1 MSNLEVRNVILSII
15 SALLISSTF
24 YFNSAWILV
33 FISLVPLFFIIQNKS
48 PLKALKSATIVGTIA
63 YFITTYWLIGTL
75 NRFGG
80 FPYPISVIF
89 HLIISAYS
97 GLLFGIFALIIR
109 SGFIKN
115 NSFKNTILI
124 GLIWVAVEYYYPLLF
139 PFSIASPLANY
150 YPLIQIAD
158 IVGINFISFLVVIIN
173 ITLYKAILS
182 FRTKQNYPI
191 KEITASVLLII
202 TILIYGSFKTQH
214 ITKQIENSKKIKLGI
229 VQANF
234 GFTEKTKDNF
244 IYMVNQHKL
253 LSYDFNKPD
262 LIIWPETA
270 IQAFIPTNF
279 KYLTI
284 NDEIL
289 IPDLEDSFFLV
300 GGLSYDITNIEGK
313 EEIENK
319 SINKYNSAFL
329 TDSKGRILSRF
340 HKIKLLLFGEYLPF
354 SQYIPAIKKLS
365 PATGDYVPGNE
376 LNILSIKQKG
386 MKIATLICYE
396 DIIPSFSIKFKQKGA
411 NILINLTNDAW
422 FGQSI
427 APYQHLLLAIPRAV
441 ETRTY
446 LIRATNT
453 GVSAIIDPLGRIM
466 KQTDIFKQQTIE
478 STVGLMEN
486 GNTFYVKYGNLIYPL
501 CLSILVLCVFFII
514 TSRRKNS

>member
-48 PLKALKSATIVGTIA
+48 PLEALKSATIVGTIA

-80 FPYPISVIF
+80 FPYLISITF

-124 GLIWVAVEYYYPLLF
+124 ALIWVAVEYYYPLLF

-182 FRTKQNYPI
+182 FRTKQNYPL

-234 GFTEKTKDNF
+234 DFTEKTKDNF

-300 GGLSYDITNIEGK
+300 GGLSYDINNIEGK

-319 SINKYNSAFL
+319 SIIMRRFDLL
-329 TDSKGRILSRF
+329 TGLLS
-340 HKIKLLLFGEYLPF
+340 L
-354 SQYIPAIKKLS
+354 
-365 PATGDYVPGNE
+365 
-376 LNILSIKQKG
+376 
-386 MKIATLICYE
+386 
-396 DIIPSFSIKFKQKGA
+396 
-411 NILINLTNDAW
+411 
-422 FGQSI
+422 
-427 APYQHLLLAIPRAV
+427 
-441 ETRTY
+441 
-446 LIRATNT
+446 
-453 GVSAIIDPLGRIM
+453 
-466 KQTDIFKQQTIE
+466 
-478 STVGLMEN
+478 
-486 GNTFYVKYGNLIYPL
+486 
-501 CLSILVLCVFFII
+501 FII
-514 TSRRKNS
+514 FCVRV

>member
-48 PLKALKSATIVGTIA
+48 PLEALKSATIVGTIA

-80 FPYPISVIF
+80 FPYPISVTF

-234 GFTEKTKDNF
+234 DFTEKTKDTSTSSRGF
-244 IYMVNQHKL
+244 DR
-253 LSYDFNKPD
+253 SS
-262 LIIWPETA
+262 ESERR
-270 IQAFIPTNF
+270 QAW
-279 KYLTI
+279 
-284 NDEIL
+284 
-289 IPDLEDSFFLV
+289 
-300 GGLSYDITNIEGK
+300 
-313 EEIENK
+313 
-319 SINKYNSAFL
+319 
-329 TDSKGRILSRF
+329 GR
-340 HKIKLLLFGEYLPF
+340 
-354 SQYIPAIKKLS
+354 
-365 PATGDYVPGNE
+365 
-376 LNILSIKQKG
+376 
-386 MKIATLICYE
+386 
-396 DIIPSFSIKFKQKGA
+396 
-411 NILINLTNDAW
+411 
-422 FGQSI
+422 
-427 APYQHLLLAIPRAV
+427 
-441 ETRTY
+441 
-446 LIRATNT
+446 
-453 GVSAIIDPLGRIM
+453 
-466 KQTDIFKQQTIE
+466 
-478 STVGLMEN
+478 ST
-486 GNTFYVKYGNLIYPL
+486 
-501 CLSILVLCVFFII
+501 S
-514 TSRRKNS
+514 